1 MREMPPLVVK
11 EGPIVLSGTLLWVVG
26 AVVTA
31 IIGESTAFKACVV
44 GALLGCYGTYR
55 TFKNDRRR
63 NSASSRNECE

>member
-1 MREMPPLVVK
+1 MMREMPPLVVK
-11 EGPIVLSGTLLWVVG
+11 EGPIVLTGTLLWAVG

-63 NSASSRNECE
+63 RTPNTSEV